1 MEEIIIEKTEE
12 IIIEKTEEIIIEK
25 TEEIIEEIPYC
36 NHGLLKN
43 QRNLILNET
52 DKYMMPDFPLTP
64 EQLIIAKEYRQALR
78 DFTNNNWVLPN
89 KPDFIITMN

>member
-1 MEEIIIEKTEE
+1 MEEIIIENTEE
-12 IIIEKTEEIIIEK
+12 IIIENTEEIIIEK

-52 DKYMMPDFPLTP
+52 DKYMMPDYPLTP

-78 DFTNNNWVLPN
+78 DFTNNWILPN